1 MQDTKQ
7 NNIFTKSV
15 LTVLLSFVFLSPISL
30 SITAEKALAQNPPAD
45 ASELNNNTNF
55 EINTTNSNPT
65 NTTNDPI
72 NGGGFEINNTGVT
85 SADSI
90 LNQQVNVR
98 DQTQIINTQ
107 TQSTSVPDSLAVNEG
122 GWEQTI
128 GNAILQIAAYITYF
142 GGSILQL
149 AIKELVF
156 GMGTLLKDGI
166 GYSIDSIWSIIRD
179 ICNLAFIF
187 GFIYVG
193 IRTIIN
199 PDSADTKR
207 FLAQIIIGALLI
219 NFSLFFT
226 KIVIDFSNFS
236 AVQIYNAMI
245 DNPEGD
251 ISYAFAQKLGVTSLY
266 TPPSTPDQLA
276 AVTGAGHL
284 WFYVMGAIMLV
295 VAGFVLAAG
304 GILLVVRFV
313 ILILIMMFSPIL
325 FAATIFPKTEKYAEE
340 LWGELISYSFFA
352 PVYLLLLIASL
363 KVLEG
368 ATTALG
374 IGTTTTLSEG
384 LLNGKTDSYGV
395 ILNFVIVIMFLIFS
409 LQVAQRM
416 GIGGGKM
423 AVSAG
428 NAIRGKVQGAIGRN
442 TVGRIGEKLAKN
454 QDESRKSNSRFRQ
467 FYAASLRGTGI
478 DAVAQSAKKTKFGS
492 SQSRA
497 DVVTEN
503 KEVAAARARNKT
515 TSDISDAIAKSATI
529 DADPNASQSDKD
541 TARVQMERAVAN
553 ASTDQLLALLK
564 KHESN
569 TQEYATI
576 VANMSESQVASLTNA
591 KQEDFDD
598 GKKVKLKNKRKLIA
612 EQRYS
617 SAATRDTLSRAN
629 TDELASMSSE
639 FLSREEHAMRLN
651 SSQMD
656 DLRKKLTKTE
666 FTILSKAREKAL
678 ENLAQ
683 GTIIDGKG
691 SDHILNQKP
700 GEIAKMPA
708 KVLESLAD
716 KLSVAT
722 LTKIV
727 ADGTLSKTDEGNIRT
742 KITNA
747 INTIPANATPQRN
760 AQLAVLL
767 DFMTNTDVGKR
778 FGN

>member
-1 MQDTKQ
+1 MQDTQK

-15 LTVLLSFVFLSPISL
+15 LTVLLSFIFLSPISL

-45 ASELNNNTNF
+45 VSELNNNT
-55 EINTTNSNPT
+55 
-65 NTTNDPI
+65 
-72 NGGGFEINNTGVT
+72 FEINNTGVT

-90 LNQQVNVR
+90 LNQQVNIR
-98 DQTQIINTQ
+98 DQTQISNTQ
-107 TQSTSVPDSLAVNEG
+107 AQGTPVPDSLAVNKG

-142 GGSILQL
+142 GGSILQFT
-149 AIKELVF
+149 INQLVF
-156 GMGTLLKDGI
+156 EMGTLLKDGI

-179 ICNLAFIF
+179 ICNLVFIF

-245 DNPEGD
+245 DNPGGD

-313 ILILIMMFSPIL
+313 ALILIMMFSPIL
-325 FAATIFPKTEKYAEE
+325 FAATIFPQTEKYAKE
-340 LWGELISYSFFA
+340 LWEKLISYSFFA

-416 GIGGGKM
+416 GIRGGEM

-442 TVGRIGEKLAKN
+442 TVGRVGEKLAKS

-478 DAVAQSAKKTKFGS
+478 DAVAQSAKKAKFGD

-497 DVVTEN
+497 EVVTEN

-576 VANMSESQVASLTNA
+576 VANMSESQVTSLTNA

-598 GKKVKLKNKRKLIA
+598 GKKTKLRNQRRLIA

-617 SAATRDTLSRAN
+617 SAATRDALSRAN

-678 ENLAQ
+678 ESLAQ

-708 KVLESLAD
+708 KVLVSLAD

-742 KITNA
+742 EITNA

-760 AQLAVLL
+760 AELAVLL

>member
-1 MQDTKQ
+1 MQDTQK
-7 NNIFTKSV
+7 NNMLIKTI
-15 LTVLLSFVFLSPISL
+15 LTVFLLFTFLAPISFSLKTYQAHALGPATTSDTPAVDADTDPVPPKNAIATRGDATQESENFVSRSASFV
-30 SITAEKALAQNPPAD
+30 
-45 ASELNNNTNF
+45 
-55 EINTTNSNPT
+55 
-65 NTTNDPI
+65 
-72 NGGGFEINNTGVT
+72 GGKIYDYTIGAAIAIIGNL
-85 SADSI
+85 I
-90 LNQQVNVR
+90 L
-98 DQTQIINTQ
+98 
-107 TQSTSVPDSLAVNEG
+107 SLAAAFTWVG
-122 GWEQTI
+122 GKLLELT
-128 GNAILQIAAYITYF
+128 
-142 GGSILQL
+142 L
-149 AIKELVF
+149 AELVF
-156 GMGTLLKDGI
+156 GMGNQINSQALGTA
-166 GYSIDSIWSIIRD
+166 IDSIWSLIRD

-193 IRTIIN
+193 IYTIID
-199 PDSADTKR
+199 PEKADTKR
-207 FLAQIIIGALLI
+207 FLSRIIIGALLI

-236 AVQIYNAMI
+236 SVVIYTAMVESPETSTITGKIVSQLGLTTLYASPGAQILA
-245 DNPEGD
+245 D
-251 ISYAFAQKLGVTSLY
+251 IGSGKSI
-266 TPPSTPDQLA
+266 
-276 AVTGAGHL
+276 
-284 WFYVMGAIMLV
+284 WFFIMGAI
-295 VAGFVLAAG
+295 F
-304 GILLVVRFV
+304 LLVAAFVFFAASFLLVTRFV
-313 ILILIMMFSPIL
+313 ALVLIMVASPVL
-325 FAATIFPKTEKYAEE
+325 FAATVFPKTKSYADDIWKK
-340 LWGELISYSFFA
+340 LFSYAFFA
-352 PVYLLLLIASL
+352 PVYLLLTLITIKL
-363 KVLEG
+363 MD
-368 ATTALG
+368 ALG
-374 IGTTTTLSEG
+374 VSSTQDKFVNALTDTSGTAFS
-384 LLNGKTDSYGV
+384 V
-395 ILNFVIVIMFLIFS
+395 ILNFVVIIFFLVSS
-409 LQVAQRM
+409 LTIAKRM
-416 GIGGGKM
+416 GIEGGEM

-428 NAIRGKVQGAIGRN
+428 KAIRGKVQGAIGRN
-442 TVGRIGEKLAKN
+442 TVGRLGEKLAKN

-478 DAVAQSAKKTKFGS
+478 DAVAQSAKKAKFGS

-497 DVVTEN
+497 EVVTEN

-515 TSDISDAIAKSATI
+515 TSDISDAIAESATI

-541 TARVQMERAVAN
+541 TARVQMERAIAN

-576 VANMSESQVASLTNA
+576 VANMSESQVTSLTNA

-598 GKKVKLKNKRKLIA
+598 GKKTKLRNQRRLIA

-617 SAATRDTLSRAN
+617 SAATRDALSRAN
-629 TDELASMSSE
+629 ADELASMSSE

-666 FTILSKAREKAL
+666 FENLSKSRERAL
-678 ENLAQ
+678 ERLAQ

-691 SDHILNQKP
+691 SGHILNQKP

-708 KVLESLAD
+708 KVLVSLAD

-742 KITNA
+742 EITNA
-747 INTIPANATPQRN
+747 INTIPANATPQQN